1 MGMGWAEFVASIVKS
16 TAWPTVV
23 VVAIALFRYPIKEL
37 ITSISELKIGKDGVT
52 GKWDRAAAEVWE
64 GLRKASPESS
74 LTERDKLTFVS
85 PMRAAKDQSLNGA
98 KIVTAWAQLERAL
111 RKKVEKTGEA
121 HIETGSATLVEE
133 AARRGVITDIQAKS
147 LRGLHALRN
156 LATHG
161 GDGDV
166 SDARLNEYLAMA
178 DAMKTVLEITD

>member
-1 MGMGWAEFVASIVKS
+1 MGWAQFVASIVKS

-23 VVAIALFRYPIKEL
+23 VVTIVLFRHPIKEL

-64 GLRKASPESS
+64 GLRKVSAEPN
-74 LTERDKLTFVS
+74 LAEREKLTFVS
-85 PMRAAKDQSLNGA
+85 PTHAAEVQSPNGT
-98 KIVTAWAQLERAL
+98 KIVAAWAQLERAL
-111 RKKVEKTGEA
+111 RKKLEKIGEA
-121 HIETGSATLVEE
+121 GIETGAATLVEE
-133 AARRGVITDIQAKS
+133 AVRRGVITDIQAKS
-147 LRGLHALRN
+147 LRGLYALRN